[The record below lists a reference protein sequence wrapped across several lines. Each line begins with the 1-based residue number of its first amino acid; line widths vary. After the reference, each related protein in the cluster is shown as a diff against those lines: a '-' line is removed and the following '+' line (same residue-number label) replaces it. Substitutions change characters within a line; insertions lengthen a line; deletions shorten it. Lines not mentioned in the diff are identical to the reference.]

1 MMAISSAKREA
12 IEGYLYISP
21 WLIGFLVFAA
31 GPMLVSLFLSLTIYK
46 IITPPD
52 LIGVANYVRMF
63 TDDLFW
69 RSLWNTV
76 YYALIF
82 VPISIGGSLTCALLL
97 NQSLWGRTLFRAIYF
112 LPSITPIVATAFLWL
127 WIFQPNV
134 GLANYLLGEVGIAGP
149 RWLDDIQWSKPA
161 LILISLWGS
170 IGGGA
175 MLIFLAGLQG
185 IPHELYE
192 SAEIDGAGVNSKF
205 WRITLPLLSPSMFFN
220 MVLGLIGAMQMFT
233 LAFVATSGAGQTR
246 PAGGPAYST
255 LFYVLNLY
263 NHAFDYWEM
272 GYASALAWFFFL
284 ILLLLTYW
292 QLRLSRSWV
301 YYEFERGDRW

>member
-1 MMAISSAKREA
+1 MAISSAKREA

-52 LIGVANYVRMF
+52 LIGMANYVRMF

-97 NQSLWGRTLFRAIYF
+97 NQRILGRTIFRAIYF

-134 GLANYLLGEVGIAGP
+134 GLANFLLGEVGIEGP

-185 IPHELYE
+185 IPNELYE
-192 SAEIDGAGVNSKF
+192 SAEIDGASANSKF

-292 QLRLSRSWV
+292 QLRMSRSWV

>member
-1 MMAISSAKREA
+1 MRMSSATREA
-12 IEGYLYISP
+12 IEGYLYIAP
-21 WLIGFLVFAA
+21 WLVGFAVFAV
-31 GPMLVSLFLSLTIYK
+31 GPMLASIYLSLTFYK

-52 LIGVANYVRMF
+52 FVGLDNYIRMF
-63 TDDLFW
+63 QDDLFW
-69 RSLWNTV
+69 KSLWNTV
-76 YYALIF
+76 YYAAVF
-82 VPISIGGSLTCALLL
+82 VPVSIAGSLCCALLL
-97 NQSLWGRTLFRAIYF
+97 NQRILGRTIFRAIYF

-134 GLANYLLGEVGIAGP
+134 GLANYLLDLIGIEGP
-149 RWLDDIQWSKPA
+149 RWLDDIQWSKPS
-161 LILISLWGS
+161 LIVISLWGAV
-170 IGGGA
+170 GGGS

-185 IPHELYE
+185 IPIELYE
-192 SAEIDGAGVNSKF
+192 SAEIDGAGSQAKF
-205 WRITLPLLSPSMFFN
+205 WRITIPLLSPSMFFN
-220 MVLGLIGAMQMFT
+220 LVLGLIGAMQMFT

-284 ILLLLTYW
+284 ILVLLTYW

-301 YYEFERGDRW
+301 YYEFDQGERW

>member
-1 MMAISSAKREA
+1 MAISSAKREA

-185 IPHELYE
+185 IPRELYE

>member
-1 MMAISSAKREA
+1 VAISSAKREA

-185 IPHELYE
+185 IPRELYE

>member
-1 MMAISSAKREA
+1 MAISAAKREA

-21 WLIGFLVFAA
+21 WLIGFLAFAA
-31 GPMLVSLFLSLTIYK
+31 GPMLVSLFLSLTRYK

-52 LIGVANYVRMF
+52 LVGFSNYLRMF
-63 TDDLFW
+63 QDDLFW
-69 RSLWNTV
+69 RSLWNTI
-76 YYALIF
+76 YYALVF
-82 VPISIGGSLTCALLL
+82 VPVSIAGSLLCALLL
-97 NQSLWGRTLFRAIYF
+97 NQRLVGRTLFRAVYF

-134 GLANYLLGEVGIAGP
+134 GLANYLLDAAGLEGP
-149 RWLDDIQWSKPA
+149 RWLDDIRWSKPA
-161 LILISLWGS
+161 LIIISLWGS

-185 IPHELYE
+185 IPRELYE
-192 SAEIDGAGVNSKF
+192 SADIDGAGANAQF

-220 MVLGLIGAMQMFT
+220 LVLGLIGAMQMFT

-284 ILLLLTYW
+284 LLLALT
-292 QLRLSRSWV
+292 
-301 YYEFERGDRW
+301 

>member
-1 MMAISSAKREA
+1 MTLSAARREA
-12 IEGYLYISP
+12 IEGYLYIAP

-31 GPMLVSLFLSLTIYK
+31 GPMLVSLVLSLTLYK
-46 IITPPD
+46 IITPPE
-52 LIGVANYVRMF
+52 LIGITNYVRMF
-63 TDDLFW
+63 QDALFW
-69 RSLWNTV
+69 RSLWNTL
-76 YYALIF
+76 YYAVAF
-82 VPISIGGSLTCALLL
+82 VPISIAGSLLCALLL
-97 NQSLWGRTLFRAIYF
+97 NQRIRGRTFFRAVYF

-127 WIFQPNV
+127 WIFHPNV
-134 GLANYLLGEVGIAGP
+134 GLANYLLDLAGIDGP
-149 RWLDDIQWSKPA
+149 RWLDDIHWSKPA

-185 IPHELYE
+185 IPNELYE
-192 SAEIDGAGVNSKF
+192 SADIDGAGAHAKF

-220 MVLGLIGAMQMFT
+220 LVLGLIGAMQMFT

-284 ILLLLTYW
+284 ILLFLTYW

-301 YYEFERGDRW
+301 YYEFERGERW

>member
-1 MMAISSAKREA
+1 MAISSAKREA

-52 LIGVANYVRMF
+52 LIGVSNYVRMF

-97 NQSLWGRTLFRAIYF
+97 NQRILGRTIFRAIYF

-134 GLANYLLGEVGIAGP
+134 GLANYLLSEAGIEGP

-185 IPHELYE
+185 IPTELYE
-192 SAEIDGAGVNSKF
+192 SAEIDGAGANSKF

-233 LAFVATSGAGQTR
+233 LAFVATSGAGQSR

-301 YYEFERGDRW
+301 YYEFEREDRW

>member
-1 MMAISSAKREA
+1 MAISSAKREA

-52 LIGVANYVRMF
+52 LIGIANYVRMF
-63 TDDLFW
+63 TDNLFW

-97 NQSLWGRTLFRAIYF
+97 NQRILGRTIFRAIYF

-134 GLANYLLGEVGIAGP
+134 GLANFLLGEVGIEGP

-185 IPHELYE
+185 IPNELYE
-192 SAEIDGAGVNSKF
+192 SAEIDGAGANSKF

-292 QLRLSRSWV
+292 QLRMSRSWV